1 MRNDYLERYREL
13 YQQHWWWRAREKLI
27 LETLR
32 AHEPPGGWKRI
43 LDVGCGDGLLFD
55 HLKSFG
61 EVEGVEPSAA
71 SVSEHGPHRSH
82 IHICPFD
89 VNFQPG
95 KEFGLILML
104 DVLEHLTDPAA
115 ALARALALLT
125 PEGMLLVTVPAF
137 NAAWTN
143 HDLVN
148 EHVTRYTRRTFRT
161 VARQAGLDVQTE
173 RYFFQWLFPVKL
185 ATRVLERALSPKPQ
199 PAGVPPGWINTP
211 LYLLSRLEQKT
222 WGALPWAFGSSL
234 MVWTKKSGQ

>member
-13 YQQHWWWRAREKLI
+13 YQQHWWWRAREELI
-27 LETLR
+27 LESLR
-32 AHEPPGGWKRI
+32 AHEPAGGWKKI
-43 LDVGCGDGLLFD
+43 LDVGCGDGLFFD
-55 HLKSFG
+55 QLTPFG

-71 SVSEHGPHRSH
+71 SVSEHGPHRCQ
-82 IHICPFD
+82 IHIGPFD
-89 VNFQPG
+89 ENFRPG

-104 DVLEHLTDPAA
+104 DVLEHLADPAA
-115 ALARALALLT
+115 ALARALALLA
-125 PEGMLLVTVPAF
+125 PGGMLLITVPAF

-148 EHVTRYTRRTFRT
+148 EHVKRYTRRTYRT
-161 VARQAGLDVQTE
+161 VARQAGLDILTE

-185 ATRVLERALSPKPQ
+185 ATRVLERALDLKPQ

-222 WGALPWAFGSSL
+222 WGALPWPFGSSL
-234 MVWTKKSGQ
+234 MVWAKKSGE